1 MFMRDISAIVRHMRT
16 FAEREM
22 SEFGI
27 GFPEQLILMYLSS
40 QNGITQGQI
49 ARAFDIDRAAIAKS
63 AAKLEQ
69 KGYITR
75 STNINSKREKLLFL
89 TPAAS
94 DAIDAMATSFTRWE
108 QVAFEG
114 TDSSERAVTDAVMER
129 VAFNT
134 ATLLRDDE
142 E

>member
-1 MFMRDISAIVRHMRT
+1 MRDISAIVRHMRT

-108 QVAFEG
+108 QAAFEG